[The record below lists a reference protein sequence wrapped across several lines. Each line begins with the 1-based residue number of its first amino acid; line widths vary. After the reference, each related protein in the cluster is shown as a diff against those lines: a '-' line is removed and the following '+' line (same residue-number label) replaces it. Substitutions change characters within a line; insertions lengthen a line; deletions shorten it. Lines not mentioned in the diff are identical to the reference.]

1 MEAVSSYAAMGCG
14 PCIVSANA
22 IRPAD
27 NSPFGGHWC
36 LTRKVLLCLCP
47 GPTVLDSG
55 RLYHNNR
62 LHKTQEKNKTI
73 PGVLLNFIWLFGP
86 PTPL

>member
-14 PCIVSANA
+14 LRIVSANA

-36 LTRKVLLCLCP
+36 LTRRVLLCLCP
-47 GPTVLDSG
+47 M
-55 RLYHNNR
+55 RLGFWTLLSYHKF
-62 LHKTQEKNKTI
+62 LKKQEQNETI
-73 PGVLLNFIWLFGP
+73 TEILLYFILLSDP
-86 PTPL
+86 PTRF

>member
-14 PCIVSANA
+14 LCIVSANA

-36 LTRKVLLCLCP
+36 LTRRVLLCLCP
-47 GPTVLDSG
+47 MALGILD
-55 RLYHNNR
+55 
-62 LHKTQEKNKTI
+62 
-73 PGVLLNFIWLFGP
+73 
-86 PTPL
+86 TPIIT